1 MARNKKEVPVFLLN
15 GFLESGKTSLIKEI
29 VENNDNYHNN
39 STVIICCEEGEV
51 EYEEEWC
58 EKYQIH
64 VEYVESLE
72 DFTVEF
78 FDELDKKYT
87 PDRFVIEYNAFF
99 DWNSQEFPE
108 RMVIY
113 QQITLIDASKFQ
125 VMFNNMKQIFQ
136 TMVRDSSLVIFNRI
150 QDQSKNL
157 GQFRRLIRAM
167 TQQAQIAFEQPDGRL
182 SATLDEDLPYDL
194 SKDEIAFEEDIY
206 PTWYVEVFDNW
217 EKYLNKTFKFKT
229 FVRDVS
235 KDTFVVGRQV
245 MTCCANDIQFLGYEV
260 INESKVKVQTGDVI
274 YLECVVKHEFSKL
287 AGEEVVMLH
296 AKAITK
302 LPKEEEKVLNMNQK
316 DFREKKMFPGVFYFI
331 LLKSIIVLH

>member
-78 FDELDKKYT
+78 FDALDKKYT

-113 QQITLIDASKFQ
+113 QQITLIDASKFH

-194 SKDEIAFEEDIY
+194 SKDEIYFEEEDY
-206 PTWYVEVFDNW
+206 PTWYIDVFDHH
-217 EKYLNKTFKFKT
+217 EKYLGKTIKFKT
-229 FVRDVS
+229 FIKDVIDNGYVIGRD
-235 KDTFVVGRQV
+235 V
-245 MTCCANDIQFLGYEV
+245 MTCCEDDIQFFGYEL
-260 INESKVKVQTGDVI
+260 IDETGSICAIGDCVL
-274 YLECVVKHEFSKL
+274 LECEVVFEYSDI
-287 AGEEVVMLH
+287 AGQEVVMLN
-296 AKAITK
+296 AKKIHK
-302 LPKEEEKVLNMNQK
+302 LPKEENKVLGM
-316 DFREKKMFPGVFYFI
+316 
-331 LLKSIIVLH
+331 